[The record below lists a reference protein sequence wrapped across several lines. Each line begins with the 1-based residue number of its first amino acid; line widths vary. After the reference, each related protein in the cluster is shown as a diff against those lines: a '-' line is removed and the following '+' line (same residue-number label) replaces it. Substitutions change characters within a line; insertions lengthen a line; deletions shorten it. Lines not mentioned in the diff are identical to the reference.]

1 MSELSVGLVGCGVI
15 SEAHLDAW
23 KRTPGF
29 KVKGVLDTNREQA
42 EARAKQF
49 NIDRVY
55 THLDELIADCAV
67 VDVCT
72 PPASHAK
79 IAERALSN
87 QRHLVMEKPMVTEV
101 GDWERMAKLVR
112 GTSTRIAVIHNLKFA
127 HAVRTAKR
135 WVTEGR
141 IGKVIRIQR
150 EFLTHPSTDRMLVGE
165 GHWSHSLPGGRWFE
179 TLPHELYLT
188 HWFVGP
194 LELASVT
201 TQCSPNAPKGA
212 PADEVMVS
220 MRGNDCIST
229 FHFSANCKENRRMF
243 TIQGTE
249 GRIVVDLLSDFA
261 SLSRLEDSTLRRAM
275 GRSLL
280 EAGGTLLHGVADRG
294 RYGLQ
299 RLRRE
304 SPHSRII
311 QSLAKSLRGEGEE
324 PTPIEEVDY
333 VVTNCDLIGREI
345 DRQVRVARGTDST
358 SSVSP

>member
-1 MSELSVGLVGCGVI
+1 MSELTVGLVGCGVI

-23 KRTPGF
+23 LKTPGF
-29 KVKGVLDTNREQA
+29 KVKGVLDTNRPQA
-42 EARAKQF
+42 ESRAKQF
-49 NIDRVY
+49 GVERIYDG
-55 THLDELIADCAV
+55 LDDLIAECDV

-87 QRHLVMEKPMVTEV
+87 KRHLVMEKPMVTEV
-101 GDWERMAKLVR
+101 ADWERMSKLVK

-150 EFLTHPSTDRMLVGE
+150 EFLTNPETDRMLVGE

-201 TQCSPNAPKGA
+201 TQCSANAPKGA
-212 PADEVMVS
+212 PADEVMIS
-220 MRGNDCIST
+220 MKGNDCIST

-261 SLSRLEDSTLRRAM
+261 TISNLGDSTWRRAV
-275 GRSLL
+275 GRSIM
-280 EAGGTLLHGVADRG
+280 EAGGTLLRGGADRA

-299 RLRRE
+299 RLKKE

-311 QSLAKSLRGEGEE
+311 KSLALSLRGEGEE
-324 PTPIEEVDY
+324 PTPLEEVDY

-345 DRQVRVARGTDST
+345 DRQVREARGKATT
-358 SSVSP
+358 SP